1 MDDDL
6 KTMDEAQLRNEVMK
20 LRTAIREQRDQKGH
34 DLCWYVPEL
43 WNVLPEKIEPSPPIP
58 PWPDFM
64 QRCAAF
70 RQSLD
75 EDEVKRST

>member
-1 MDDDL
+1 MGE
-6 KTMDEAQLRNEVMK
+6 DELRQEVRK
-20 LRTAIREQRDQKGH
+20 LRAAIREQRDQKGH

-43 WNVLPEKIEPSPPIP
+43 WNVLPEKIEPQPSIP

-70 RQSLD
+70 RQSL
-75 EDEVKRST
+75 EDQKAD